1 MPRNPQGLYT
11 LPLPPVQSGELIE
24 SSWANTT
31 LDDLASAMTA
41 SLPRDGTAPMTGQL
55 TLVDQTAN
63 PPLNDR
69 SAISLGYLNGELE
82 LIQTGAAGGAGNPII
97 FENDR
102 FATVNY
108 TITNGKNGMTAGPF
122 SINPGVTVGV
132 PAGSNWTIVGS
143 SGGGAAGPTPA
154 FSDAL
159 PIMDGTAFA
168 GVSTLVNRSDHVHPS
183 DTTRAPL
190 TSPSFLGI
198 PTAVTAANGTNTTQ
212 LATCAFVL
220 ANNGGGGGTPSDA
233 IPAMDG
239 VGAPGVST
247 DYSRGDHVHPSD
259 TTKAPLNSP
268 AFTGYPTGPTFGSGD
283 NSTRLATTAF
293 VAAAVTAA
301 GGLLPSNNVPLMDGT
316 ANAGLGTAASRDD
329 HVHPSDTSRAA
340 LVSPAFTGTPT
351 APTATA
357 GTNTTQIATTAF
369 TTTAITNA
377 SGTALQKTQNLAD
390 LQNVTT
396 ARANL
401 GLSTKAQFD
410 AACTDG
416 DFAYVTAANSF
427 TGVQTFGSAIVEKT
441 SAIAASAINCS
452 LGALFS
458 KTISGATTFTIT
470 NIAPSG
476 SISSFIL
483 DLTNGGSATITWWS
497 GIKWPGGTV
506 PTLTTAG
513 RDILGFFSYDA
524 GTSWVG
530 LVLGKDVK

>member
-63 PPLNDR
+63 PPLDPR
-69 SAISLGYLNGELE
+69 SAISLGYFDGQLE
-82 LIQTGAAGGAGNPII
+82 NIQTGASGGAGNPIV

-122 SINPGVTVGV
+122 SINAGVTVGV
-132 PAGSNWTIVGS
+132 PAGSNWTIVGGTGS
-143 SGGGAAGPTPA
+143 TSGPTPA
-154 FSDAL
+154 FSDNL
-159 PIMDGTAFA
+159 PIMDGVAA
-168 GVSTLVNRSDHVHPS
+168 PGISTMVPRADHVHPS
-183 DTTRAPL
+183 DTTRAPI

-220 ANNGGGGGTPSDA
+220 ANAGGGGSVPSDA
-233 IPAMDG
+233 TPTMAG
-239 VGAPGVST
+239 VGDPGVST
-247 DYSRGDHVHPSD
+247 TYSRGDHVHPSD
-259 TTKAPLNSP
+259 TTKAPLASP
-268 AFTGYPTGPTFGSGD
+268 AFTGFPTAPTVGSGD
-283 NSTRLATTAF
+283 NSTRIATTAF
-293 VAAAVTAA
+293 VASAVTAA
-301 GGLLPSNNVPLMDGT
+301 GGLLPSNNLPVMDG
-316 ANAGLGTAASRDD
+316 AASAGVGTAASRDD
-329 HVHPSDTSRAA
+329 HRHPTDTTRAP
-340 LVSPAFTGTPT
+340 LVSPTFTGSPA

-357 GTNTTQIATTAF
+357 GDSSTLLATTAF
-369 TTTAITNA
+369 VAGAVATG

-416 DFAYVTAANSF
+416 DFAYTAANTFS
-427 TGVQTFGSAIVEKT
+427 GVQTFGAATVEK
-441 SAIAASAINCS
+441 SNAVAASNIDCS
-452 LGALFS
+452 LGSIYS
-458 KTISGATTFTIT
+458 KTISGATTLTVS
-470 NIAPSG
+470 NVAASG
-476 SISSFIL
+476 NVTSFLL

-497 GIKWPGGTV
+497 GMKWAGGSA
-506 PTLTTAG
+506 PSLTAAG
-513 RDILGFFSYDA
+513 RDVLGFFTYNG
-524 GTSWVG
+524 GTTWTG
-530 LVLGKDVK
+530 LLLGKDVK